1 MTCIKCGEPKAH
13 RSHRV
18 GIKDQ
23 IVRFFRYVP
32 YRCRNCGKRFYAY
45 RSGEQSDRMRT
56 REEQKIM
63 QLRRAIKWRRSRR
76 EIAVFSLAAF
86 LLVFLVYY
94 LIQQRIVS
102 E

>member
-1 MTCIKCGEPKAH
+1 
-13 RSHRV
+13 
-18 GIKDQ
+18 
-23 IVRFFRYVP
+23 
-32 YRCRNCGKRFYAY
+32 
-45 RSGEQSDRMRT
+45 MRT

-63 QLRRAIKWRRSRR
+63 RLRRKIKWRHSRR
-76 EIAVFSLAAF
+76 EIAVFGIAAF

>member
-1 MTCIKCGEPKAH
+1 MTCVKCGEQRAH
-13 RSHRV
+13 RSHRHGV
-18 GIKDQ
+18 KDYAYRLFHY
-23 IVRFFRYVP
+23 IP
-32 YRCRNCGKRFYAY
+32 YRCRNCGVRFYAY

-63 QLRRAIKWRRSRR
+63 RLRRSIKWKRSRR
-76 EIAVFSLAAF
+76 EIAVFGIAAF

-94 LIQQRIVS
+94 LVQQRIVS